1 MKKFYISNK
10 EELNSEELRTGKVSY
25 KRIIDR
31 YISDL
36 VLCNNIEN
44 LEPYEELWDNM
55 QNSYEDIEI
64 YQYYVC
70 NLTEFEK
77 EKLLEYGIILS
88 YSNVLDVDVLCVDH
102 FGTSWD
108 YVMTDVKWSTNYEDC
123 E

>member
-1 MKKFYISNK
+1 MKKFYINNK
-10 EELNSEELRTGKVSY
+10 EELNSEELRTGRVSY

-44 LEPYEELWDNM
+44 LEPYEELYDNM
-55 QNSYEDIEI
+55 QNGYEDMEI

-108 YVMTDVKWSTNYEDC
+108 YVMTDVKWTDNYDEM
-123 E
+123 

>member
-1 MKKFYISNK
+1 MKKFYINNK
-10 EELNSEELRTGKVSY
+10 EELNSEELRTGRVSY

-108 YVMTDVKWSTNYEDC
+108 YVMTDVKWTDNWDEM
-123 E
+123 